1 MGVEFV
7 EGVPARE
14 QVVALY
20 DSVGWSAYTSAP
32 DALMRALEGS
42 SMVCGAWDGGELVGL
57 VRVVSD
63 GHTIMYLQDIL
74 IHPEHQRR
82 GLGRAL
88 AERVLERYA
97 HVRQKVLLTDDRPEQ
112 RAFYEA
118 LGFSN
123 VAGLEETRLNAYVRI
138 EGAELS

>member
-1 MGVEFV
+1 
-7 EGVPARE
+7 
-14 QVVALY
+14 
-20 DSVGWSAYTSAP
+20 
-32 DALMRALEGS
+32 
-42 SMVCGAWDGGELVGL
+42 MVCGAWDGGELVGL

-112 RAFYEA
+112 HAFYEA